1 MQGLRGLH
9 HRGYVVLRVR
19 TPPLHHVAGRLL
31 RVGEGKGQWQM
42 TGWVVLFVCIA
53 AAALAVAAWLAG
65 YAVGV
70 ADGTRL
76 LIEWCRRHID
86 WGDGGGDGE

>member
-1 MQGLRGLH
+1 
-9 HRGYVVLRVR
+9 
-19 TPPLHHVAGRLL
+19 
-31 RVGEGKGQWQM
+31 M

-65 YAVGV
+65 YAEGM

-76 LIEWCRRHID
+76 LAEWCRRHM
-86 WGDGGGDGE
+86 GDMRGDAE